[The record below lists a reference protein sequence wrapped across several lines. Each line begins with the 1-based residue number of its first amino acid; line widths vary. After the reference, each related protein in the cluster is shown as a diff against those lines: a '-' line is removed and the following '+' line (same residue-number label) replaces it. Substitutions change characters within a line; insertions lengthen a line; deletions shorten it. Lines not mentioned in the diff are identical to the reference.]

1 MKLFFLT
8 IIPYRASK
16 NIILLKE
23 KEYDPILLN
32 YVNIDDIELL
42 RDTVSQTYKSEEK
55 LSDSIHTRLAEIMR
69 VSKTRLRYTNSTY
82 SFIQ

>member
-1 MKLFFLT
+1 MRLLT

-55 LSDSIHTRLAEIMR
+55 LSDNIHTRLTQMMR
-69 VSKTRLRYTNSTY
+69 VSKRRLRYTNWTY